1 MHSSNQNLKK
11 NIPLFYIYHFLSQ
24 IRVDNVLWL
33 LYMQYRGLSLLE
45 IGVCE
50 AILHVSGLT
59 FEIPTG
65 AIGDLIGRKRSMM
78 IGSGLI
84 ILTYIL
90 MLFAHSFLNFALAF
104 FLLGFSMTFISGSDT
119 ALIYDTYKVLG
130 IETNYKKAAGS
141 FLALLVL
148 GELFSNM
155 TGGLLSR
162 INWTAVYIGAII
174 SRSLFFG
181 LILFLKEPPYE
192 KSERNFDG
200 YLTLIK
206 NGARQIFGTLFLR
219 WIFVFWVG
227 ISLVG
232 ASLRMYSQTFL
243 GSKGLSPFWVS
254 VLFTVSALFGVIIAK
269 TAWRMEEALGRRNF
283 FLLTGL
289 TLGIPT
295 IFYGISPLG
304 ITAMLF
310 LLISNAENFLDP
322 LMGYYINRELD
333 SQYRATANSF
343 LNMGFNVS
351 MAVFFPI
358 LGYSM
363 DNFGYSP
370 VFVAMGLFGIAL
382 TFLSVKKFRKMHLL

>member
-1 MHSSNQNLKK
+1 MQSSKQNLKK

-33 LYMQYRGLSLLE
+33 LYTQCRGLSLLE

-90 MLFAHSFLNFALAF
+90 MLFAHSFFELRTCF

-155 TGGLLSR
+155 TGSLLSR

-181 LILFLKEPPYE
+181 LILF
-192 KSERNFDG
+192 
-200 YLTLIK
+200 
-206 NGARQIFGTLFLR
+206 
-219 WIFVFWVG
+219 
-227 ISLVG
+227 
-232 ASLRMYSQTFL
+232 
-243 GSKGLSPFWVS
+243 
-254 VLFTVSALFGVIIAK
+254 
-269 TAWRMEEALGRRNF
+269 
-283 FLLTGL
+283 
-289 TLGIPT
+289 
-295 IFYGISPLG
+295 
-304 ITAMLF
+304 
-310 LLISNAENFLDP
+310 
-322 LMGYYINRELD
+322 
-333 SQYRATANSF
+333 
-343 LNMGFNVS
+343 
-351 MAVFFPI
+351 
-358 LGYSM
+358 
-363 DNFGYSP
+363 
-370 VFVAMGLFGIAL
+370 
-382 TFLSVKKFRKMHLL
+382 